1 MQLAGWALSVL
12 IPMCSRCP
20 SKGPHRGAG
29 ATLKENIPT
38 WEQRRVA
45 LSAVSNLSLFLQVGD
60 ALLETIFD
68 PTADTAG
75 LVIDGFP
82 RTAFQVELL
91 KLLYDKMMALH
102 VQNAD
107 SPDEW
112 RFPRPSFKVLYHY
125 LQWLPCIRGLDM
137 ER

>member
-1 MQLAGWALSVL
+1 M
-12 IPMCSRCP
+12 
-20 SKGPHRGAG
+20 K
-29 ATLKENIPT
+29 
-38 WEQRRVA
+38 
-45 LSAVSNLSLFLQVGD
+45 VGD

-68 PTADTAG
+68 PGADSAG

-91 KLLYDKMMALH
+91 KLLYDKMMSLH

-112 RFPRPSFKVLYHY
+112 RFPRPSFKVQPCHAVVADDISL
-125 LQWLPCIRGLDM
+125 LPRHLTHSLASFCAQQCSSADLKAYISLLFSRPAWWVHFSSKSRLCISVCSKL
-137 ER
+137 